1 MILTL
6 AALFVALW
14 LLGVFMFHVASALV
28 HLLLAIAVL
37 LALYS
42 YVGRRRSVNGPF
54 RNEPPGGQ

>member
-14 LLGVFMFHVASALV
+14 LLGVFMFHIASALV
-28 HLLLAIAVL
+28 HLLLAVAVV

-42 YVGRRRSVNGPF
+42 YVGRRRRANGSF
-54 RNEPPGGQ
+54 RDESPGG